1 MSKIYKINYSNILKG
16 GNDHIINYINSLY
29 ENTSNINGIYH
40 KIYNTVY
47 GELCLSQID
56 KICKEINVNQHDTF
70 YDLGS
75 GSGKIVCYFALAL
88 NIPSIGIEIIDK
100 RHNIASSIQSRLNSP
115 YLNFLKGDMFDYN
128 FNNGT
133 IFYAY
138 NLTWDHKINQKVIS
152 KIKNEA
158 KNCKYIIL
166 STHENHPDVK
176 LFKEIPNINFSSH
189 NSSLYI
195 YTLI

>member
-1 MSKIYKINYSNILKG
+1 MSKFYKINYTNLKG
-16 GNDHIINYINSLY
+16 GNYHIINYINSLY
-29 ENTSNINGIYH
+29 ENTGNINGIYH
-40 KIYNTVY
+40 KKYDTVY
-47 GELCLSQID
+47 GELCLSEID
-56 KICKEINVNQHDTF
+56 KICKEINLNQHDIF

-75 GSGKIVCYFALAL
+75 GSGKIVCYFALAK

-100 RHNIASSIQSRLNSP
+100 RHNVANLIQSRINNP
-115 YLNFLKGDMFDYN
+115 YVNFLKGDIFDYN

-138 NLTWDHKINQKVIS
+138 NLTWGHEINQKVIN

-166 STHENHPDVK
+166 STHENHPNIK
-176 LFKEIPNINFSSH
+176 LFKEIPNVKFSSH
-189 NSSLYI
+189 KNSMYI